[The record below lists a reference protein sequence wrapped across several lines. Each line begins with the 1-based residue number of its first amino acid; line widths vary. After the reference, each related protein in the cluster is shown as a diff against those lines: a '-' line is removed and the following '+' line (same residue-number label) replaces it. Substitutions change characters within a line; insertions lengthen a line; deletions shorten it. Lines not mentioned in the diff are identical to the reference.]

1 MDDLLTTLAGDRPT
15 TATRR
20 VHVHVPRPGRP
31 RQRSSSLR
39 SSPSHLTS
47 PGRRQRPHAHRFP
60 RAPASCKQ
68 VAPRLRRLQFLRAP
82 CRRRKGRACTRGR
95 PRPPRS
101 LSLATLLVSR
111 SRGGGRR
118 GAPSISLYSL
128 SSTRSSS
135 DSDRSGPQLLAF
147 SLPAGRYALMMS
159 GHDLCGKCGIISSS
173 SLTKLSLLAKKKI
186 DELSERINKYS
197 TIY

>member
-1 MDDLLTTLAGDRPT
+1 MCPGPAGRGRDR
-15 TATRR
+15 A
-20 VHVHVPRPGRP
+20 
-31 RQRSSSLR
+31 RSD
-39 SSPSHLTS
+39 PHLTS

-82 CRRRKGRACTRGR
+82 CRRRKGRACTRGL

-159 GHDLCGKCGIISSS
+159 GHNLCGKCGIVISSP
-173 SLTKLSLLAKKKI
+173 SLTKLSLLAKKKN